1 MQMAPGQLSV
11 RLSVILA
18 AILTVFLLVGGPADA
33 ESPPAPATEFVVSSG
48 DTLWSIA
55 DGLVGPG
62 DDVRVAIG
70 EILEASELTAS
81 GIYPGQVLLI
91 PQRLLV
97 PNG

>member
-55 DGLVGPG
+55 EGLVGPG

-91 PQRLLV
+91 PQRFLV
-97 PNG
+97 SNG

>member
-18 AILTVFLLVGGPADA
+18 AVFIVFLLIGGPADA
-33 ESPPAPATEFVVSSG
+33 ESPPPPTADYVVAAG

-55 DGLVGPG
+55 AGRVGPG
-62 DDVRVAIG
+62 DDVRVAIADIRDLSG
-70 EILEASELTAS
+70 LTS
-81 GIYPGQVLLI
+81 SRIYPGQILLI
-91 PQRLLV
+91 PQRLPI

>member
-18 AILTVFLLVGGPADA
+18 AVFTVFLLIGGPADA
-33 ESPPAPATEFVVSSG
+33 ESPPPPTSEYVVAAG

-55 DGLVGPG
+55 VGQVGPG
-62 DDVRVAIG
+62 VDVRVAIA
-70 EILEASELTAS
+70 EIREASGLTAN

-91 PQRLLV
+91 PK
-97 PNG
+97 G